1 MRLYYNTT
9 SPYTRKV
16 LIALHETGLIAQAD
30 LRLVDPW
37 ADAPDLLAAA
47 PVGKVPALVSDD
59 GLTLSESTTICDY
72 LDSLSDG
79 ALIGK
84 DRWPVMARVALAQG
98 VIDAGFAAMLE
109 KKRPDAARSAA
120 ALARHARALLRIV
133 GQAQTADGRFDLGD
147 ISLAAG
153 LGYADFRLPE
163 IDWRKERPDLA
174 AWFAEIERRPSMRA
188 TKPA

>member
-16 LIALHETGLIAQAD
+16 LIALHETGLIARTE

-37 ADAPDLLAAA
+37 VDAPDLLDAA
-47 PVGKVPALVSDD
+47 PVGKVPALVDD
-59 GLTLSESTTICDY
+59 AGLTISESTTICDY
-72 LDSLSDG
+72 LDSLSG
-79 ALIGK
+79 GSLVGK

-109 KKRPDAARSAA
+109 KKRPGETQSGDI
-120 ALARHARALLRIV
+120 LARHKRALLRIV
-133 GQAQTADGRFDLGD
+133 GQAKVADGRFDLGD

-163 IDWRKERPDLA
+163 LDWRSGRPDLA
-174 AWFAEIERRPSMRA
+174 DWLDKMSERPSMQA